1 MSSSEQGGG
10 RAGQV
15 LVSLLRH
22 RLTFPQSL
30 PKLENFSK
38 ESKPL
43 LRYLKEGA
51 KMSSLQRSPKTP
63 GLWSDVCKG
72 GQGRA
77 LGEQTCWPL
86 LILGRASQPWEPS
99 ARERAGMRSRPERSQ
114 GESRGLPRGHCTDP
128 PPTAC
133 RPPSGPTRAEGRRCD
148 QGRRQRRLL
157 LSAHLVFVLLAGK

>member
-15 LVSLLRH
+15 LVSLLGH

-51 KMSSLQRSPKTP
+51 EMSSLQRSPKTP
-63 GLWSDVCKG
+63 GLWSDVCRE
-72 GQGRA
+72 GRA
-77 LGEQTCWPL
+77 ELWGN
-86 LILGRASQPWEPS
+86 RH
-99 ARERAGMRSRPERSQ
+99 AGP
-114 GESRGLPRGHCTDP
+114 C
-128 PPTAC
+128 
-133 RPPSGPTRAEGRRCD
+133 
-148 QGRRQRRLL
+148 
-157 LSAHLVFVLLAGK
+157 